1 MYYVDSLHILM
12 QVNQLFSLA
21 KLLICLLIHS
31 STHSLYSDLLIRSLT
46 HSYSL
51 PPSLTYSLTHSYTHT
66 LTHSHTHIFTHSLT
80 HTLTHSLTHTPH
92 IHPSTHTHSLTLFT
106 YTHSLTHST
115 HFPSTA
121 VGTIAGLRAEL
132 TQAIQVLIQARTST
146 VSVSSGCELFLRF
159 ITMTSLDQN
168 VREVKKTRPLQERGG
183 QHIV

>member
-1 MYYVDSLHILM
+1 MRVSQH
-12 QVNQLFSLA
+12 FSWN
-21 KLLICLLIHS
+21 LL
-31 STHSLYSDLLIRSLT
+31 THLSARSLYSDLLTHLPFHSHTLT
-46 HSYSL
+46 PSL
-51 PPSLTYSLTHSYTHT
+51 PPSHTHTLHTLTPSLPPSHTHTLTYSLTHSHT
-66 LTHSHTHIFTHSLT
+66 FTHSLT
-80 HTLTHSLTHTPH
+80 HHTPH

-106 YTHSLTHST
+106 YTDSLTHST

-168 VREVKKTRPLQERGG
+168 VREVKKTS
-183 QHIV
+183 